1 MERLQQMNL
10 QTFVPTLV
18 WSNRVHSNISL
29 LPSLVTPIAPPS
41 KPTTPAII
49 SRSTQSLIFTFS
61 VEFGSSPILS
71 FLLNITEH
79 PNGSPATFN
88 ISINDTTDFIQSLE
102 DLVDPERGFI
112 GHMVEMRVSSQL
124 NNQNNYVFAVAAEN
138 EIGVGEFSDTSNPT
152 SLRESVHTV

>member
-1 MERLQQMNL
+1 MNL

-29 LPSLVTPIAPPS
+29 LPPLVTPIAPPS

-112 GHMVEMRVSSQL
+112 GNMVEMRVSSQL

-152 SLRESVHTV
+152 GLRESIHTKLLD